1 MQTNKYSQYYIQ
13 SNKKARKV
21 STLARA
27 FNLSIQQNQEV
38 LQNEIS

>member
-1 MQTNKYSQYYIQ
+1 MQVNHKKSINQ

-27 FNLSIQQNQEV
+27 FNLSIQQTQEV
-38 LQNEIS
+38 LQNEI